1 VQKDWL
7 AICEGLNERKDT
19 LRQWDAGF
27 VESVLSQ
34 LNKGYYL
41 SPNQTKVIDKIV
53 ERNSPEALQRAA
65 SWDSEWNDEKKQIAK
80 VVANYYDGTGYFQGL
95 VNTILH
101 TQDGDFKMTERQ
113 YNAMCCNK
121 YAKKILDAK
130 NGEPLYS
137 VGSMATIR
145 KSLSGVNTGQ
155 IRNAQHRA
163 KSDLVIILSADE
175 PIKSAAKGC
184 KTYKVVFVGD
194 SEPVTIEERDLKR
207 MKKSLNKKKKAASN

>member
-1 VQKDWL
+1 MKDWQK
-7 AICEGLNERKDT
+7 ICEGLNERKDT

-34 LNKGYYL
+34 LNRGYSL
-41 SPNQTKVIDKIV
+41 SPNQTKTIDSIV
-53 ERNSPEALQRAA
+53 ERNSPEALERAA
-65 SWDSEWNDEKKQIAK
+65 NWDSEWDDEKKQIAK
-80 VVANYYDGTGYFQGL
+80 TIAEYYQEHGYFRDL
-95 VNTILH
+95 VKEIL
-101 TQDGDFKMTERQ
+101 DSKDNNFKMTERQ

-121 YAKKILDAK
+121 YAEKVLDAK
-130 NGEPLYS
+130 NAAPLYP
-137 VGSMATIR
+137 VGSMATLRTNIT
-145 KSLSGVNTGQ
+145 GVNIGG
-155 IRNAQHRA
+155 IRTAHRRA
-163 KSDLVIILSADE
+163 KTDLVVVLSTDE

>member
-1 VQKDWL
+1 MKDWQK
-7 AICEGLNERKDT
+7 ICEGLNERKDT

-34 LNKGYYL
+34 LNRGYSL
-41 SPNQTKVIDKIV
+41 SPNQTKTIDKIV
-53 ERNSPEALQRAA
+53 ERNSPEALERAA
-65 SWDSEWNDEKKQIAK
+65 NWDSEWDDEKKQIAK
-80 VVANYYDGTGYFQGL
+80 TIANYYDGTGYFQGL

-101 TQDGDFKMTERQ
+101 TQDGDFKISERQ

-130 NGEPLYS
+130 NAAPLYP
-137 VGSMATIR
+137 VGSMATLRTNIT
-145 KSLSGVNTGQ
+145 GVNLGG
-155 IRNAQHRA
+155 IRTAWRRA
-163 KSDLVIILSADE
+163 KTDLVVVLSTDE

>member
-1 VQKDWL
+1 MKDWQK
-7 AICEGLNERKDT
+7 ICEGLNERKDT

-34 LNKGYYL
+34 LNRGYSL
-41 SPNQTKVIDKIV
+41 SPNQTKTIDSIV
-53 ERNSPEALQRAA
+53 ERNSPEALERAA
-65 SWDSEWNDEKKQIAK
+65 NWDSEWDDEKKQIAK
-80 VVANYYDGTGYFQGL
+80 TIAEYYQEHGYFRDL
-95 VNTILH
+95 VKEIL
-101 TQDGDFKMTERQ
+101 DSKDNNFKMTERQ

-121 YAKKILDAK
+121 YAEKVLDAK
-130 NGEPLYS
+130 NAAPLYP
-137 VGSMATIR
+137 VGSMATLRTNIT
-145 KSLSGVNTGQ
+145 GVNIGG
-155 IRNAQHRA
+155 IRTAYRRA
-163 KSDLVIILSADE
+163 KTDLVVVLSTDE

>member
-1 VQKDWL
+1 MKDWQK
-7 AICEGLNERKDT
+7 ICEGLNERKDT

>member
-1 VQKDWL
+1 MQKDWL

>member
-1 VQKDWL
+1 MKDWQK
-7 AICEGLNERKDT
+7 ICEGLNERKDT

-34 LNKGYYL
+34 LNRGYSL
-41 SPNQTKVIDKIV
+41 SPNQTKTIDSIV
-53 ERNSPEALQRAA
+53 ERNTPEALERAA
-65 SWDSEWNDEKKQIAK
+65 NWDSEWDDEKKQIAK
-80 VVANYYDGTGYFQGL
+80 TIAEYYQEHGYFLDL
-95 VNTILH
+95 VKEIL
-101 TQDGDFKMTERQ
+101 DSKDNNFKMTERQ

-121 YAKKILDAK
+121 YAEKVLDAK
-130 NGEPLYS
+130 NAAPLYP
-137 VGSMATIR
+137 VGSMATLRTNIT
-145 KSLSGVNTGQ
+145 GVNIGG
-155 IRNAQHRA
+155 IRTAWRRA
-163 KSDLVIILSADE
+163 KTDLVVVLSTDE